1 MEAVIDTIIDQA
13 RTGEIGDG
21 KIFGMWSYKYLFI
34 CFIFVQFVYVVA
46 EILHNTENWISWSTV
61 WRIFLTIQFEATSC
75 FVLVGAVSPVSDVIR
90 IRTGTAWTSASI
102 TPSLVCLHPF
112 LNLWLAPPSK
122 CCSIYVFIPEKCSE
136 PGFGCFWIRRT
147 RVKGRENGWWAS
159 WYAGIRWWHRWCLR
173 EASQIL

>member
-34 CFIFVQFVYVVA
+34 CFIYLQFVYVAA
-46 EILHNTENWISWSTV
+46 EILHNTEKLNFVEYCLANFFDYSVWSNIMLCV
-61 WRIFLTIQFEATSC
+61 GWCSVSC
-75 FVLVGAVSPVSDVIR
+75 FGRHTHSNRYSLDFCLYYS
-90 IRTGTAWTSASI
+90 
-102 TPSLVCLHPF
+102 SLVCLHPF

-122 CCSIYVFIPEKCSE
+122 CCSIYVFIPEKCCE